1 MIKQNKIKIAN
12 GCSRAVFGRAPVLN
26 DETTLL
32 STIRANPINAV
43 SEPDIAKTN
52 GRTLERNK
60 ITIMNSV
67 PNIEPKARHSDF

>member
-1 MIKQNKIKIAN
+1 M
-12 GCSRAVFGRAPVLN
+12 AVFGKAPVLN

-32 STIRANPINAV
+32 RTMRANPINAV
-43 SEPDIAKTN
+43 SEPDIDKTN

-60 ITIMNSV
+60 ITIMNTV